1 MKKFLTI
8 MLIAIT
14 AVMLSSCIIVTKE
27 TPVPTYTMYFSND
40 TKSHVYD
47 WFLKD
52 KDDNNYT
59 ISDEYCEVASGTS
72 AAMTG
77 LYEKY
82 YQVWFCLLSTRTQ
95 DVYLYTKNYV
105 LLDEDTIF
113 HLSDYS
119 FTSRS
124 VLNADNS
131 DSEKHYVLRTSDG
144 QEFELETI
152 IKEK

>member
-59 ISDEYCEVASGTS
+59 ISDEYCEVPTKTTS
-72 AAMTG
+72 AMSG

-82 YQVWFCLLSTRTQ
+82 YQVWFCLYSSRNE
-95 DVYLYTKNYV
+95 DVYLYTNTFV

-113 HLSDYS
+113 HLSDKS

-124 VLNADNS
+124 VINADNS

-144 QEFELETI
+144 QEFELETF